1 VKCFLAFI
9 LVLVT
14 VIGCAPPPTSQ
25 VKTPVPPA
33 THTPYPAATYTP
45 YPSATARPTP
55 VPPTTDQDKPD
66 VEATA
71 SPVPVSSGY
80 SFKFRY
86 ACLDRA
92 LEPCELLE
100 APGGMMDRIRERTNG
115 QVDIQITSFSESG
128 LDGFD
133 TLWLLED
140 GTIEMAEVFSGYVED
155 DYPPIGAVNL
165 WGLIPDN
172 EVNLKVIDAVSVSI
186 RADLLENFGVV
197 VIGESY
203 YPNNYIYATRPV
215 RTVSDFAGMKIRSH
229 SITLA
234 DLIDGMGAEAQFM
247 SPSEVYTGLERGIL
261 DAAVTCGSCGASLGW
276 FEVADYLVGP
286 FVALGVTYIS
296 INEDRWNEIPDDMQ
310 AIILEEGAANAAQNR
325 ELVVGDWAQKGIGE
339 NEAGGMEYLEFSSEI
354 KAALKKASM
363 EQVVPNWVDR
373 VGGADTPAVAMFNTH
388 VAPVLGV
395 LIDSEGNANED

>member
-1 VKCFLAFI
+1 MKFPLAFI

-14 VIGCAPPPTSQ
+14 VIGCTPTPTPQ
-25 VKTPVPPA
+25 VKTSVPPA
-33 THTPYPAATYTP
+33 THTPYPAATYTLW
-45 YPSATARPTP
+45 PTP

-86 ACLDRA
+86 ACLNRS
-92 LEPCELLE
+92 LKPCEMLE

-115 QVDIQITSFSESG
+115 QVDIQITSFSEAG

-172 EVNLKVIDAVSVSI
+172 EINLKIIDAVSAPI
-186 RADLLENFGVV
+186 RADLLEQFGAV

-215 RTVSDFAGMKIRSH
+215 RAVSDFAGMKIRSH
-229 SITLA
+229 SIALA
-234 DLIDGMGAEAQFM
+234 DLIDAMGAEALFM
-247 SPSEVYTGLERGIL
+247 SPSEVHTGLERGIL

-276 FEVADYLVGP
+276 FEVADHLVGP
-286 FVALGVTYIS
+286 LVALGVTYIS

-325 ELVVGDWAQKGIGE
+325 ELVVGDWAKKGISE
-339 NEAGGMEYLEFSSEI
+339 NEAGGMEYLEFSPEI
-354 KAALKKASM
+354 KAALKKFSM
-363 EQVVPNWVDR
+363 EHVVPNWVDR
-373 VGGADTPAVAMFNTH
+373 VGGADTPAVTMFNTH

-395 LIDSEGNANED
+395 VIDSEGNANQD

>member
-1 VKCFLAFI
+1 MKFPLAFI
-9 LVLVT
+9 FVLVT
-14 VIGCAPPPTSQ
+14 VLGCTPTPTSQ
-25 VKTPVPPA
+25 VETSTPPA
-33 THTPYPAATYTP
+33 THTLYPAATVM
-45 YPSATARPTP
+45 PTP
-55 VPPTTDQDKPD
+55 VPPITDEIKPE
-66 VEATA
+66 VEVTA
-71 SPVPVSSGY
+71 SPEPVSSGY

-86 ACLDRA
+86 ACLNRSLD
-92 LEPCELLE
+92 PCEMLE

-172 EVNLKVIDAVSVSI
+172 EINLKIIDAVSAPI
-186 RADLLENFGVV
+186 RADLVEKFGAV

-215 RTVSDFAGMKIRSH
+215 RAVSDFAGMKIRSH
-229 SITLA
+229 SIALA
-234 DLIDGMGAEAQFM
+234 DLIGGMGAEAQFM

-286 FVALGVTYIS
+286 IVALGVTYIS
-296 INEDRWNEIPDDMQ
+296 INEDRWNEIPDDLQ

-339 NEAGGMEYLEFSSEI
+339 NEAGGMEYLEFSPEV
-354 KAALKKASM
+354 KAALKKASI
-363 EQVVPNWVDR
+363 EQMVPNWVDR
-373 VGGADTPAVAMFNTH
+373 VGGADTPAVVMFNSH

-395 LIDSEGNANED
+395 LIDSEGNVNED

>member
-1 VKCFLAFI
+1 
-9 LVLVT
+9 
-14 VIGCAPPPTSQ
+14 
-25 VKTPVPPA
+25 
-33 THTPYPAATYTP
+33 
-45 YPSATARPTP
+45 
-55 VPPTTDQDKPD
+55 
-66 VEATA
+66 
-71 SPVPVSSGY
+71 
-80 SFKFRY
+80 
-86 ACLDRA
+86 
-92 LEPCELLE
+92 
-100 APGGMMDRIRERTNG
+100 MMDRIRERTNG

-215 RTVSDFAGMKIRSH
+215 RAVSDFAGMKIRSH

-247 SPSEVYTGLERGIL
+247 SPSEVYTGLKRGIL